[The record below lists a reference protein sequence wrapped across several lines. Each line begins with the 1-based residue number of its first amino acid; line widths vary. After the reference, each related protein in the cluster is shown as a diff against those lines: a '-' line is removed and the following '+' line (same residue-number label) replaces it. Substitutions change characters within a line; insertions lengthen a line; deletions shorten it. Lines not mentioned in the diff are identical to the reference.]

1 MQLSDDMRKAVDDIS
16 RAVEENNP
24 VEDLARIRERAVED
38 VRENHSEILRER
50 LDSAVFEN
58 FVKERTDSGRTVM
71 GEIAVPGEENA
82 RIEKLFRAEERL
94 HREEDFLEMEKYLEQ
109 RNRE

>member
-24 VEDLARIRERAVED
+24 VEDLARIRERAGED
-38 VRENHSEILRER
+38 VRENRSEILRER

-94 HREEDFLEMEKYLEQ
+94 QREEDFLEMEKYLEQ